1 MDFRMSGDV
10 LHEVRNVLQDRKGA
24 GLSDTD
30 VEQLAAGITKG
41 VDDFLNSH
49 RNVEFTLEQVLDAV
63 DSRLRMA
70 GTLAPDADE
79 AKVEAVHDA
88 TDAATRYAVERMN
101 A

>member
-1 MDFRMSGDV
+1 VDFRMSGDV

-49 RNVEFTLEQVLDAV
+49 RNVDFTLEQVLDTV

-70 GTLAPDADE
+70 GTIAPDIDE
-79 AKVEAVHDA
+79 AKLDAVHDA

-101 A
+101 T